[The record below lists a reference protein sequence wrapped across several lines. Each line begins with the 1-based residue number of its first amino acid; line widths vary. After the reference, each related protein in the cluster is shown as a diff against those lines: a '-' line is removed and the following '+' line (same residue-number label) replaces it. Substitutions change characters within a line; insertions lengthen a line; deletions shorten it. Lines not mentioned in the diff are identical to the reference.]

1 MGLKIIKGAVFPI
14 GVDLGSAGIKMAQ
27 LRQAGQTIELVAA
40 GAAKLPHDRVP
51 FEERTQL
58 LTQSVRA
65 ILRSNDFKTRNCVLS
80 LPAEATF
87 VHHVKIPKLP
97 KSQVARAVEWE
108 LRGKLPYPVEQAV
121 IRHIIAG
128 DAFGE
133 GEPKQEVIVVAAP
146 KATLDACLSI
156 ARRAKLEVTA
166 INVEPCALVECFT
179 RLFPE
184 SGGAPRTILYIDMGA
199 VSTQVVIS
207 RGNRI
212 VFARNLLE
220 GGEQLDQTVAE
231 GLGIPVEQAR
241 TVRRDLARGD
251 IDAEAENELVHL
263 LVRSLDDLTG
273 ELTQCL
279 RYYESVFRSQP
290 VERVIFLGGEA
301 YDKRLCQA
309 IAQRLNLPAQIG
321 DPLVRIERVQGAGA
335 AAGLTSHEPQPD
347 WAVAVGLSLGAA
359 A

>member
-1 MGLKIIKGAVFPI
+1 MGLKIIKGAAYPI
-14 GVDLGSAGIKMAQ
+14 GVDLGSASVKMAQ
-27 LRQAGQTIELVAA
+27 LRQTGQTLELVAA
-40 GAAKLPHDRVP
+40 GAVELPHDRVP
-51 FEERTQL
+51 FDKRTQL
-58 LTQSVRA
+58 LTQSVRT

-80 LPAEATF
+80 LPAEVTF

-97 KSQVARAVEWE
+97 KSQVAGAVEWE
-108 LRGKLPYPVEQAV
+108 LQGKLPYPVEQAV

-146 KATLDACLSI
+146 KATLHACLSI

-184 SGGAPRTILYIDMGA
+184 SAGTPRTMLYIDMGA

-207 RGNRI
+207 HGNRI

-231 GLGIPVEQAR
+231 GLGLPVEQAH

-251 IDAEAENELVHL
+251 LDADAENELVRL
-263 LVRSLDDLTG
+263 LARSLDGLTG

-321 DPLVRIERVQGAGA
+321 DPLVRIERAQGAGA
-335 AAGLTSHEPQPD
+335 AAGLTRREPQPD